1 VAKSTVL
8 NVALESAK
16 EKKKPEDQKVAVW
29 KEKLER
35 LKQEAAN
42 VGVIITGSV
51 KLKQGR

>member
-8 NVALESAK
+8 NVALESA
-16 EKKKPEDQKVAVW
+16 EDQKVAVW

-42 VGVIITGSV
+42 VGVVITGSV

>member
-1 VAKSTVL
+1 VAKSNVL

-16 EKKKPEDQKVAVW
+16 EKKVAVW

-42 VGVIITGSV
+42 VGVVITGSV